1 VGAGVGKPTENANS
15 LALGKLILFKRVG
28 VDMDTTRW
36 VLVVLVLVATL
47 GSPGVG
53 AATAQEDCAFP
64 VTRTDATG
72 TPVTIAEDPDEV
84 VTLNPSAA
92 QTMYEIGAWDEVVG
106 VSTYADYLPGA
117 DERTTVGTGNDDA
130 TVERTIALDPDL
142 VLAPNTVFD
151 STVEQLRDAGLTVY
165 KFESAES
172 LDDVVEKTRL
182 TGELVGACAG
192 ADERADTME
201 RRIGIVE
208 DAVADVER
216 PRVLYEFFGF
226 TTGTNTFIHDIIE
239 TAGGDNVAAD
249 YPRLNDSGN
258 LEGYY
263 AVNSEAVVIAD
274 PEWFLLS
281 SDEYSTATV
290 PSGPNGAYEGTVA
303 YREGNAVLL
312 DADLV
317 SQPAPRSVDVVLRL
331 VRTFHP
337 GVYETEIEDRI
348 DAGALAGERGTA
360 VERLPD
366 GSTSLQATNL
376 GRTRQVRFDLPARRN
391 ATVQVRRVNV
401 TLSTVNPTFE
411 LRLRDGGNR
420 SAPNGTRAL
429 ESVRLSGNGIFAGDV
444 DHLTLQFTVNRSRL
458 GDADPDTVTLY
469 RANGTDWT
477 PLRTTRLNATN
488 ASDAYVYEARTT
500 GFSTLLLAVAEPR
513 TAAGP
518 ATNVTPTGTATATAT
533 PTAVPETPTP
543 RATTAA
549 PETATPTPTPGSAP
563 GFGIIVALVATLL
576 AAAAGV
582 RR

>member
-1 VGAGVGKPTENANS
+1 M
-15 LALGKLILFKRVG
+15 LLKRVG
-28 VDMDTTRW
+28 VDMQTIR
-36 VLVVLVLVATL
+36 LALAALVLVATL

-53 AATAQEDCAFP
+53 TAAADGDCTFP

-72 TPVTIAEDPDEV
+72 TPVTIGEDPDEV

-92 QTMYEIGAWDEVVG
+92 QTMYEIDAWGDVVG

-117 DERTTVGTGNDDA
+117 GERTTVGTGNDDA
-130 TVERTIALDPDL
+130 TVERTVALDPDL
-142 VLAPNTVFD
+142 VLAPNTIYD
-151 STVEQLRDAGLTVY
+151 STVRQLRDAGLTVY
-165 KFESAES
+165 KFESSES

-182 TGELVGACAG
+182 TGELVGACES

-249 YPRLNDSGN
+249 YPALNDSGN

-263 AVNSEAVVIAD
+263 AISSEAVVIAD
-274 PEWFLLS
+274 PEWVLLS
-281 SDEYSTATV
+281 SDEYDTAQV
-290 PSGPNGAYEGTVA
+290 PSETAYDGTVA
-303 YREGNAVLL
+303 AEEGNAVLL

-317 SQPAPRSVDVVLRL
+317 SQAAPRSVDVVLRL
-331 VRTFHP
+331 VRIFHP
-337 GVYETEIEDRI
+337 GVYETEIEDQI
-348 DAGALAGERGTA
+348 DAGALDSERGTT

-366 GSTSLQATNL
+366 GDTSLRATNL
-376 GRTRQVRFDLPARRN
+376 GRTRRVGFDLPARPN
-391 ATVQVRRVNV
+391 ATATAQVRRVNV
-401 TLSTVNPTFE
+401 TLSTLNPTFE
-411 LRLRDGGNR
+411 LRLHDGGNR

-429 ESVRLSGNGIFAGDV
+429 ESVRLSGNGIFADDV
-444 DHLTLQFTVNRSRL
+444 DYLTFRFAVNRSGL

-477 PLRTTRLNATN
+477 PLRTTRVNATNAMDTTN

-500 GFSTLLLAVAEPR
+500 GFSTLLLAVDDPDEVANR
-513 TAAGP
+513 SA
-518 ATNVTPTGTATATAT
+518 NVTPTGTATATA
-533 PTAVPETPTP
+533 PATATATATSTP
-543 RATTAA
+543 RATTDA
-549 PETATPTPTPGSAP
+549 PSTATDTPTPGSAP
-563 GFGIIVALVATLL
+563 GFGILVALVATLL

>member
-1 VGAGVGKPTENANS
+1 MHA
-15 LALGKLILFKRVG
+15 I
-28 VDMDTTRW
+28 RW
-36 VLVVLVLVATL
+36 VLVGLLLVATL

-53 AATAQEDCAFP
+53 TAAADGDCTFP

-72 TPVTIAEDPDEV
+72 TPVTISEDPNEV

-92 QTMYEIGAWDEVVG
+92 QTMYEIDAWDEVVG

-142 VLAPNTVFD
+142 VLAPNTIYD
-151 STVEQLRDAGLTVY
+151 STVDQLRSAGLTVY
-165 KFESAES
+165 KFEASES

-182 TGELVGACAG
+182 TGELVGACDG

-201 RRIGIVE
+201 RRIGIAE

-239 TAGGDNVAAD
+239 TAGGDNVATD
-249 YPRLNDSGN
+249 YPKLNDSGN

-263 AVNSEAVVIAD
+263 RLNSEAVVIAD
-274 PEWFLLS
+274 PEWVLLNS
-281 SDEYSTATV
+281 GEYDTAQV
-290 PSGPNGAYEGTVA
+290 PSEAAYEGTVA
-303 YREGNAVLL
+303 AEEGNAVVL

-317 SQPAPRSVDVVLRL
+317 SQAAPRAVDVVLRL
-331 VRTFHP
+331 VRIFHP
-337 GVYETEIEDRI
+337 GVYETEIEGQI
-348 DAGALAGERGTA
+348 DAGAIDAERGTTA
-360 VERLPD
+360 ERLPD
-366 GSTSLQATNL
+366 GTTSLQATNL
-376 GRTRQVRFDLPARRN
+376 GRTRRVGFDLPARSN
-391 ATVQVRRVNV
+391 ATAQVRRVNV
-401 TLSTVNPTFE
+401 TLSTLNPTFE
-411 LRLRDGGNR
+411 LRLREANR

-444 DHLTLQFTVNRSRL
+444 DYLTLQFAVNRSRL
-458 GDADPDTVTLY
+458 GDADPGTVTLY
-469 RANGTDWT
+469 RVNGTDWT
-477 PLRTTRLNATN
+477 PLRTTRVNATN

-500 GFSTLLLAVAEPR
+500 GFSTLLLAVDEPDR
-513 TAAGP
+513 
-518 ATNVTPTGTATATAT
+518 ATNRSANVTGTATATAT
-533 PTAVPETPTP
+533 A
-543 RATTAA
+543 
-549 PETATPTPTPGSAP
+549 TPTPGSAP
-563 GFGIIVALVATLL
+563 GFGILVALVATLL